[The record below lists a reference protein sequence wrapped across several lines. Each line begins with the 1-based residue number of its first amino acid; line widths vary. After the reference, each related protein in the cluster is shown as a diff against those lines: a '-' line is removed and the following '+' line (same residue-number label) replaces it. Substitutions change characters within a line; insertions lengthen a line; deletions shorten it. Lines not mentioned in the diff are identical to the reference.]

1 MVTPEEHRSTMH
13 TPIAIV
19 IVEDDPLI
27 SQFLSEVLSDEGY
40 TVRVY
45 PDGRSG
51 LAAIIAQPP
60 ALVLLDL
67 NLPSMAG
74 EDVLVHIR
82 HQLGA
87 ALPVVIMTAST
98 QRQNWVAQGA
108 TAFLAKP
115 FDVEELLTCV
125 ARYAAGGDDPSLQM

>member
-1 MVTPEEHRSTMH
+1 MH
-13 TPIAIV
+13 TPITIA

-27 SQFLSEVLSDEGY
+27 AQFLSEVLSDEGY
-40 TVRVY
+40 TVRAY

-67 NLPSMAG
+67 NLPSISG
-74 EDVLVHIR
+74 EDVLVGIR
-82 HQLGA
+82 QHLGS
-87 ALPVVIMTAST
+87 ALPIVIMTASIH
-98 QRQNWVAQGA
+98 RRNWAGQGA

-115 FDVEELLTCV
+115 FTIEHLLAII
-125 ARYAAGGDDPSLQM
+125 ARAIASATE

>member
-1 MVTPEEHRSTMH
+1 MH
-13 TPIAIV
+13 TPITIA

-27 SQFLSEVLSDEGY
+27 AQFLSEVLGDEGY
-40 TVRVY
+40 TVRAF
-45 PDGRSG
+45 PDGLSG

-74 EDVLVHIR
+74 EEVLVRIR
-82 HQLGA
+82 QHLGA
-87 ALPVVIMTAST
+87 ALPIVIMTAST

-108 TAFLAKP
+108 MAFLAKP
-115 FDVEELLTCV
+115 FETDELLTCV
-125 ARYAAGGDDPSLQM
+125 ARYAAEAEHP

>member
-1 MVTPEEHRSTMH
+1 MH
-13 TPIAIV
+13 TPITIA

-27 SQFLSEVLSDEGY
+27 AQFLSEVLSDEGH
-40 TVRVY
+40 TVRAY
-45 PDGRSG
+45 RDGRSG

-74 EDVLVHIR
+74 EEVLVGIR
-82 HQLGA
+82 QQLGA
-87 ALPVVIMTAST
+87 ALAIVIMTAST

-115 FDVEELLTCV
+115 FDMDEFLTCI
-125 ARYAAGGDDPSLQM
+125 ARYAAEAEHP